1 MTAAT
6 AAATTLPM
14 MDRMR
19 MPSFPA
25 ESFFHY
31 EVVDPLPTVARLKKM
46 SDSGYETFFE
56 EDDGRSQ
63 RGYRCTQKNTAK
75 KVYTDVTEA
84 DVSGANLRRII
95 MKASCRILRYAYY
108 DAYVVDWLPCV
119 HQL

>member
-1 MTAAT
+1 
-6 AAATTLPM
+6 

-31 EVVDPLPTVARLKKM
+31 EVVDPLPTVARLNKM
-46 SDSGYETFFE
+46 SDQGMKPF
-56 EDDGRSQ
+56 
-63 RGYRCTQKNTAK
+63 
-75 KVYTDVTEA
+75 
-84 DVSGANLRRII
+84 LRRTMDHLNAAIGLLKKHGQESVHRRYRGGCI
-95 MKASCRILRYAYY
+95 RRKPSSHHHEASCRILRYAYY